1 MHYFLQKLSVR
12 KASIVALWCL
22 GVSTLF
28 TGCSTPQK
36 IDPGFVAD
44 RWSTTLRAFNIDPVF
59 LPRQVHLGDIY
70 LAGES
75 ALQEDRDANHWK
87 RRTMYLGRAAVQ
99 QAIVNDTKSR
109 LNLPLTF
116 SGKPS
121 GNIFEAPSTTTALRP
136 VAFPG
141 FNVSEI
147 RESDFAAAFPLNL
160 FRALFGASRSGELV
174 MAISIPSAEYEEV
187 PALEA
192 WDKLAEFCWKDDQEP
207 VCAASNPVLRHL
219 FNNLKLPSDTAALIP
234 KIGIVTSVYYAREI
248 NYFYNTGR
256 TSAFGAAASLALP
269 VPEAQATAP
278 GKEASVA
285 TATGASTPGDTKA
298 DVPPTATATATA
310 TAETVALNKRVQ
322 DMQMHIDALQ
332 KKMEGAEKYGAI
344 RVVSISNAG
353 TTLSQRFDSPVA
365 IGYRAIW
372 IFPLGYTL
380 PSSTAL
386 QEGK

>member
-1 MHYFLQKLSVR
+1 MHYFFQKRTLATPSLAILWSLS
-12 KASIVALWCL
+12 LC
-22 GVSTLF
+22 TLL
-28 TGCSTPQK
+28 TGCSTPSK

-75 ALQEDRDANHWK
+75 ALQDESDANRWK

-99 QAIVNDTKSR
+99 QAIVSDTKSR
-109 LNLPLTF
+109 LNLPLT
-116 SGKPS
+116 SSDKHS

-147 RESDFAAAFPLNL
+147 RDSDFAAAFPLNL
-160 FRALFGASRSGELV
+160 FRAVFGASKSGELV

-187 PALEA
+187 PALDA
-192 WDKLAEFCWKDDQEP
+192 WDKLAEFCWKEDQEP

-219 FNNLKLPSDTAALIP
+219 FNNLKLPTDTAVLIP

-256 TSAFGAAASLALP
+256 ASAFGASASLALP
-269 VPEAQATAP
+269 APEAQAAAP

-285 TATGASTPGDTKA
+285 TATGGSTPGDTKA
-298 DVPPTATATATA
+298 DAPPTVSASTEA
-310 TAETVALNKRVQ
+310 VALNKRVQ

-332 KKMEGAEKYGAI
+332 KKMEGAEKYGSI

-353 TTLSQRFDSPVA
+353 TTLSQRFESPVA

-372 IFPLGYTL
+372 IFPLGYKP
-380 PSSTAL
+380 PSSTVL

>member
-1 MHYFLQKLSVR
+1 MHYFFR
-12 KASIVALWCL
+12 KPQWGTPSLPLLCCL
-22 GVSTLF
+22 GLATLLG
-28 TGCSTPQK
+28 GCSAPPK
-36 IDPGFVAD
+36 VDPGFVAD
-44 RWSTTLRAFNIDPVF
+44 RWSTTLRGFNIDPVF

-75 ALQEDRDANHWK
+75 AQQDESDANRWK

-99 QAIVNDTKSR
+99 QAILNDSKSR
-109 LNLPLTF
+109 LNLPLT
-116 SGKPS
+116 SNGKP
-121 GNIFEAPSTTTALRP
+121 GANVFEAAPTTTALRP

-147 RESDFAAAFPLNL
+147 RESDLAATFPLNL
-160 FRALFGASRSGELV
+160 FRAVFGASKSSELV

-192 WDKLAEFCWKDDQEP
+192 WDKLAEFCWQEDQEP
-207 VCAASNPVLRHL
+207 VCSASNPVMRHL
-219 FNNLKLPSDTAALIP
+219 FNNLKLPNDTAVLIP

-256 TSAFGAAASLALP
+256 ASAFGAAASLALP
-269 VPEAQATAP
+269 VPAAQAAAP
-278 GKEASVA
+278 GKEASGA
-285 TATGASTPGDTKA
+285 AATGAGAPGDAKTDA
-298 DVPPTATATATA
+298 PATVAATT
-310 TAETVALNKRVQ
+310 ETIALNKKVQ

-332 KKMEGAEKYGAI
+332 KKMEGAEKYGSI

-353 TTLSQRFDSPVA
+353 TTLSQRFESPVA

-372 IFPLGYTL
+372 IFPLGYKP

-386 QEGK
+386 QQEK